1 MKTYQS
7 PDFQITVVP
16 FSDVL
21 TVSGFYT
28 EKEGIGETVD
38 IDSLFRQ

>member
-21 TVSGFYT
+21 TASGLYT
-28 EKEGIGETVD
+28 EKGGIGEVVD